1 MAKATIKQIK
11 EFFEEGSHGRKC
23 SIQELKALS
32 PKDRLEIRELVG
44 QESS

>member
-23 SIQELKALS
+23 SIQEMKALS
-32 PKDRLEIRELVG
+32 PADRNELRELLDE
-44 QESS
+44 QSS